1 MPYVL
6 RRLLVLPVIVF
17 LVTLI
22 VFSLLWQLPVEL
34 RARTDM
40 SQTNR
45 ILLANVPPKVF
56 VLIASD
62 TGATVVLAATFSLH
76 GLSESPDLPGWG
88 CMLNV

>member
-1 MPYVL
+1 LIWYYVL

-22 VFSLLWQLPVEL
+22 LFSLPWQLPVEL
-34 RARTDM
+34 RARTDN

-56 VLIASD
+56 V
-62 TGATVVLAATFSLH
+62 FSPWPLGKSGPPRLGLH
-76 GLSESPDLPGWG
+76 AERLT
-88 CMLNV
+88 